1 MSKTQSID
9 ISVPTAFRAGDGL
22 ETSSAVTE
30 ALGALGGP
38 PRGWTEALQRA
49 REAEWNLFRA
59 TSTGLADDVM
69 RLDGHLQELK
79 GRWSEYL
86 VEEIRRHT
94 PLDRALEADNFIKP
108 AALLD
113 LELGIRNT
121 TALLADAKALL
132 LAVPEERER
141 LAIRHARD
149 ARTRAYANRQTP
161 TNDAE
166 IAALLDLADAVRAD
180 AEAQAK
186 EQAAAEELYRAVVAA
201 HRAASR
207 LLVRELV
214 GQIHD
219 HARTCRSVVGS
230 QALRFAAFPAFAPK
244 EIGRSFEKSVYL
256 AGLVGR
262 LGGEAPDVE
271 RVFESALGSDD
282 FRTLAETFRVQTG
295 RYLVGAR
302 RKDR

>member
-9 ISVPTAFRAGDGL
+9 TVVPACFRAGDGL

-59 TSTGLADDVM
+59 TSTGLADEVL
-69 RLDGHLQELK
+69 RLDGHLQEMK
-79 GRWSEYL
+79 SRWSEFI
-86 VEEIRRHT
+86 VGEVRRQT
-94 PLDRALEADNFIKP
+94 PIERLREDFVKP
-108 AALLD
+108 TAILD
-113 LELGIRNT
+113 LELGIANT
-121 TALLADAKALL
+121 ERLLADAKALL
-132 LAVPEERER
+132 LAVPEESAR
-141 LAIRHARD
+141 LATRHARD
-149 ARTRAYANRQTP
+149 ARSRAYATRQTP

-166 IAALLDLADAVRAD
+166 ITALLDLADAVRAD

-186 EQAAAEELYRAVVAA
+186 EQAEAQGLYRDVVAA

-219 HARTCRSVVGS
+219 HARACKSVVGS
-230 QALRFAAFPAFAPK
+230 QALRHAAFPAYAPK
-244 EIGRSFEKSVYL
+244 EIGKSFEKALYL

-262 LGGEAPDVE
+262 LGGEAPDVV
-271 RVFESALGSDD
+271 RVFENALGSDD

-295 RYLVGAR
+295 RYLVGGR
-302 RKDR
+302 RTK

>member
-1 MSKTQSID
+1 MQKSD
-9 ISVPTAFRAGDGL
+9 VLNVPACFRAGDGL

-38 PRGWTEALQRA
+38 PRGWPEALQRA
-49 REAEWNLFRA
+49 RAAEWNLFRA
-59 TSTGLADDVM
+59 TSTGLADEVQ
-69 RLDGHLQELK
+69 RLDGHLQEMK
-79 GRWSEYL
+79 SRWSEFI
-86 VEEIRRHT
+86 VSEVRRQT
-94 PLDRALEADNFIKP
+94 PIERLREDFVKP
-108 AALLD
+108 TAILD
-113 LELGIRNT
+113 LELGIANT
-121 TALLADAKALL
+121 ERLLADAKALL

-149 ARTRAYANRQTP
+149 ARTRAYAVRQTP

-166 IAALLDLADAVRAD
+166 ITALLDLADAVRAD

-186 EQAAAEELYRAVVAA
+186 EQAEAQGLYRDVVAA

-219 HARTCRSVVGS
+219 HARACRSVVGS

-244 EIGRSFEKSVYL
+244 EIGKSFERSVYL

-262 LGGEAPDVE
+262 LGGEAPDVV
-271 RVFESALGSDD
+271 RVFENALGSDD